1 MTLPCPASRVLVGT
15 LFRDRGAA
23 VTFTS
28 APPPEPLPVVRR
40 PARVARMLALAHR
53 IQRAIDA
60 GTFADRADVATRLG
74 LTRARITQV
83 LDLVLLAPDIQ
94 ALVLDLEAV
103 DGVEPLSE
111 HAIRPLVRIP
121 AWGEQRVLWAAVCP
135 ARRT

>member
-1 MTLPCPASRVLVGT
+1 MTLPCPAPRVLVGA

-40 PARVARMLALAHR
+40 PAKVARMLALAHH

-60 GTFADRADVATRLG
+60 GTFADRADVAARLG

-94 ALVLDLEAV
+94 AQILELEAV
-103 DGVEPLSE
+103 DGVELLSE
-111 HAIRPLVRIP
+111 HSLRGMTRRAL
-121 AWGEQRVLWAAVCP
+121 WSDQRALWAAVCP
-135 ARRT
+135 APRT